1 MRPTRITSLD
11 MGLAGI
17 DRWRQRD
24 EVHLPETTRRA
35 ETYLP
40 EMRPLDAILRPPT
53 LDDRLASQLV
63 PTSLSPDLL
72 DPNVLTA
79 TRQSLKARLEERQ
92 AGASPQVA
100 AVLSRTAALLER
112 EVALDA
118 EISEAL
124 SVLLRG

>member
-1 MRPTRITSLD
+1 MRPTRVTRLD
-11 MGLAGI
+11 IGIAGV
-17 DRWRQRD
+17 DRWRKED
-24 EVHLPETTRRA
+24 DVHLPEVARRA

-53 LDDRLASQLV
+53 LDERLATQLV
-63 PTSLSPDLL
+63 PRNLSPDLL
-72 DPNVLTA
+72 EPNVLSA
-79 TRQSLKARLEERQ
+79 TRNSLKTRMENRQ
-92 AGASPQVA
+92 AGASPQMS
-100 AVLSRTAALLER
+100 AVLARAAALLEQ